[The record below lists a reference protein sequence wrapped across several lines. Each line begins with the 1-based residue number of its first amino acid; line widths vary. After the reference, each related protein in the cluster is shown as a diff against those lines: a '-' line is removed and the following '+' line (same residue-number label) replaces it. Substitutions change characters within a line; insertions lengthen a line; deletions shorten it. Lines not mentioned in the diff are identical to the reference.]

1 MVKMCSFN
9 KLMTI
14 LVVAMLVSFEGS
26 RAFTF
31 CNMSEDG
38 LTACK
43 PSVMKPNPSDP
54 TAECCKDLSAA
65 DLDCLCGYKTS
76 PVLPGFGIDPT
87 LAMGLPAKCGLT
99 PPANC

>member
-1 MVKMCSFN
+1 MVKMANLN
-9 KLMTI
+9 KLLAI
-14 LVVAMLVSFEGS
+14 LVVAMLVSIEGS
-26 RAFTF
+26 RAFSF
-31 CNMSEDG
+31 CNMDDDA

-43 PSVMKPNPSDP
+43 PSVVKPNPSDP
-54 TAECCKDLSAA
+54 TAECCDYLSKA

-76 PVLPGFGIDPT
+76 PILPTLGIDPK